1 MKTKVFK
8 ILQNIKTK
16 WINIFY
22 PNKVILEEFKTLLVK
37 MAQDFHY

>member
-16 WINIFY
+16 WINMFF
-22 PNKVILEEFKTLLVK
+22 PHKVILGEFKTLLVK
-37 MAQDFHY
+37 MAQDFYY